1 MALGSTVTDGQGPK
15 PLTRKRAWL
24 AVWRGNL
31 GAGLRSVRLV
41 NDSLPFMPTMME
53 SLTPP
58 KSSTPAADAAGSA
71 PSQPRLSASSQL
83 SACSNCPGSC
93 VGSAHYAST
102 ASMRLTLMLHPRRLW
117 AAPEA
122 SDTLRM
128 TTFAVPP
135 SGRQSSEVRT
145 MVPATGGRAHQHMCC
160 VHTRQTQALSA
171 AGRPLSGPPRA
182 RRPQHTST
190 VTRAPTATSPVQRN
204 TCLLL
209 APGYG

>member
-1 MALGSTVTDGQGPK
+1 MALGKTVTDGQGPK

-58 KSSTPAADAAGSA
+58 KSSTPAAGAAGSA
-71 PSQPRLSASSQL
+71 PAQYRTSASSQL
-83 SACSNCPGSC
+83 CAHSKCPGSY
-93 VGSAHYAST
+93 VGSGHSAST
-102 ASMRLTLMLHPRRLW
+102 APMRLTVMLHPRRLR

-145 MVPATGGRAHQHMCC
+145 MVPAAGGRAHKHVRCM
-160 VHTRQTQALSA
+160 HTRQTQALYA
-171 AGRPLSGPPRA
+171 AGGPLSRLPRA
-182 RRPQHTST
+182 RRPHTYLHRHSCSNSNL
-190 VTRAPTATSPVQRN
+190 AGTA
-204 TCLLL
+204 
-209 APGYG
+209 